1 MKSEEKIAQILEQC
15 KARPITTTEE
25 ERQER
30 EWWCKTASGILISE
44 GHQDTELDRQLDQL
58 HINGQITRAEREEIL
73 LLRCL

>member
-1 MKSEEKIAQILEQC
+1 MKKEEKITRMLEQC

-30 EWWCKTASGILISE
+30 EWWSKTASGILISE
-44 GHQDTELDRQLDQL
+44 GHQDTELDRQIDQL